1 MEGSIITFVI
11 LFGVGSVF
19 LGIGIY
25 AAKREMPM
33 NFYSGIEVKAS
44 EITDVKAYNKE
55 NGIMWTLYSFW
66 YYLAAIIG
74 FFNSMVAF
82 ILMFSSCTIGLWLLV
97 VHYKRIEKKY
107 RVK

>member
-1 MEGSIITFVI
+1 MGGNIITFVI

-25 AAKREMPM
+25 ASKREKPM
-33 NFYSGIEVKAS
+33 NFYSGIEVKVS
-44 EITDVKAYNKE
+44 EITDVKAYNKA
-55 NGIMWTLYSFW
+55 NSIMWMLYSLW

-74 FFNSMVAF
+74 FFHSMVAF